1 MTKSFSFDA
10 PVGEHNQ
17 NRGHG
22 FSLVPRG
29 DKMPPKHVLDQHLVI
44 HIPHFLVIRTSTAT
58 HVPII
63 QESYF

>member
-10 PVGEHNQ
+10 PVGEHDQ
-17 NRGHG
+17 NRGPG
-22 FSLVPRG
+22 FSLVPIG
-29 DKMPPKHVLDQHLVI
+29 DKMPPAHVLDKHIVI

-63 QESYF
+63 QELDF